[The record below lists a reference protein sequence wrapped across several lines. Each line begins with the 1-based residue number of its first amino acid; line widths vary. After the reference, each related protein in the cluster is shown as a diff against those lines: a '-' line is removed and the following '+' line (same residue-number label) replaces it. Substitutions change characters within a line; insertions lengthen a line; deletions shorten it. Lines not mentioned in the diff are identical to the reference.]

1 MKNSILHVLGV
12 TLVLSFAAC
21 VNELDE
27 NRVEV
32 TEPSGTEVYGQ
43 ELKPSAVEPDVLN
56 IKVSQELA
64 SELEKNTGEDGFVK
78 LAGVT
83 SIPKDAVVSMRRLF
97 PHAGKFEER
106 TRKAGMHLWYVIEYD
121 SSVQLT
127 KAADGL
133 MLPDVDIVEYRPKI
147 KIAGD
152 PVVVS
157 YADEISPMAAAS
169 SSLPFDDPRLPSQ
182 WHYYND
188 GKNDFTVSGCDINV
202 VPVWKSYTTGSPDV
216 IVAVVDGGVDY
227 KHEDLAANM
236 WNNPD
241 KSGDFKYGYNFVK
254 NNFKVN
260 PESHG
265 THVAGTIAAV
275 NNNGIGVCGIAGGNA
290 AKKVKGV
297 KIMSCQIFD
306 GDDSASGS
314 EAIKWGADHGA
325 VISQN
330 SWGYVSDD
338 ITHTPKSLQDAVDY
352 FVQNAGVDENGKQT
366 GPMKGGLVIF
376 AAGNENRSF
385 SGADYDEILAVASV
399 GADYKRAYYSNYGSW
414 VDIAAPG
421 GDARKGNFVLST
433 LPSDRYGTM
442 QGTSM
447 ACPHVSGVAA
457 LIVSKFGGTD
467 FTPKSL
473 RKKLLDGVTDISSF
487 NKSFYIGK
495 GLVNAYRSIVGKSGK
510 APDTPSSLAV
520 SATSNTVEFSVKVPA
535 DSDDGLPTSII
546 LYYSVQDFN
555 DIANLE
561 FAQFYVGDLQEG
573 ETLEGSV
580 SGLEFNKEYYVAAA
594 AMDLA
599 GNRSR
604 ITSTVKVTTGDNNA
618 PVITPLTNTEVRI
631 KPHQTETVSFDV
643 AEPDKH
649 FFNVE
654 LIPTVEGIVLDTL
667 NKQAPKV
674 VISGSRIQ
682 TGNYST
688 RLVVTD
694 MYGLEASQEI
704 SYTVL
709 ENQSPRVKENF
720 QDRIYDSKAA
730 VTTELKASDYFI
742 DDDGED
748 LSYTITSDKEN
759 VANMTYNNGIF
770 YLTPMNYGQVTIT
783 VTGSDVRGAT
793 ASQSFR
799 VLVRDGSVDCETY
812 PNPTIDY
819 LYVRLFEESD
829 ATITIVNSTGKE
841 VYRSVIPVS
850 PFTPAQIDLSNHA
863 PGQYLITVSY
873 AGKSYRNNI
882 IKL

>member
-1 MKNSILHVLGV
+1 MKHSILHILAAA
-12 TLVLSFAAC
+12 LVLSLPAC

-27 NRVEV
+27 NHVKV
-32 TEPSGTEVYGQ
+32 TDPSETEVYGQ
-43 ELKPSAVEPDVLN
+43 ELEAADVEPDILN
-56 IKVSQELA
+56 IKVSEDLA
-64 SELEKNTGEDGFVK
+64 IELEKNTGEDGFVE
-78 LAGVT
+78 LAGIT

-106 TRKAGMHLWYVIEYD
+106 TRKAGMHRWYVIEYD

-127 KAADGL
+127 KAAGGL
-133 MLPDVDIVEYRPKI
+133 ILPDVDIVEYRPKI

-157 YADEISPMAAAS
+157 YDDEISPMTATS
-169 SSLPFDDPRLPSQ
+169 TSLPFDDPRLPSQ

-241 KSGDFKYGYNFVK
+241 KSGDYKYGYNFVK
-254 NNFKVN
+254 KNFKIN

-290 AKKVKGV
+290 AKRVKGV

-306 GDDSASGS
+306 GDDSSSGT

-330 SWGYVSDD
+330 SWGYVSDE

-352 FVQNAGVDENGKQT
+352 FVENAGVDEKGKQT

-385 SGADYDEILAVASV
+385 SSADYEEILAVAAV

-421 GDARKGNFVLST
+421 GDAHKGNFVLST
-433 LPSDRYGTM
+433 LPSNRYGTM

-447 ACPHVSGVAA
+447 ACPHISGVAA

-495 GLVNAYRSIVGKSGK
+495 GLVNAYRSIVGTSGK
-510 APDTPSSLAV
+510 APDTPTSLEP
-520 SATSNTVEFSVKVPA
+520 SASSNTINFSVSVPA

-546 LYYSVQDFN
+546 LYYSTQDFN
-555 DIANLE
+555 ETANLE
-561 FAQFYVGDLQEG
+561 FAQFYVGGLQVG

-580 SGLEFNKEYYVAAA
+580 SGLEFNTEYYVAAA

-599 GNRSR
+599 GNKSR
-604 ITSTVKVTTGDNNA
+604 ITSTVKVSTGSNNP
-618 PVITPLTNTEVRI
+618 PVITPLGETGVTI
-631 KPHQTETVSFDV
+631 KPHQTGTVDFEV
-643 AEPDKH
+643 TEPDKH

-654 LIPTVEGIVLDTL
+654 LLPTVDGIVLDTL
-667 NKQAPKV
+667 DKQAPKV
-674 VISGSRIQ
+674 VISGPKIQ
-682 TGNYST
+682 SGSYST
-688 RLVVTD
+688 QLVVTD
-694 MYGLEASQEI
+694 MYGLVASQDI

-709 ENQSPRVKENF
+709 ENTPPRVVQNF
-720 QDRIYDSKAA
+720 PDLIFSSKAA
-730 VTTELKASDYFI
+730 VTTELNDSDYFI
-742 DDDGED
+742 DDDGES
-748 LSYTITSDKEN
+748 LAYTISFDKEN
-759 VANMTYNNGIF
+759 VANMTHNNGTF

-783 VTGSDVRGAT
+783 VNGSDVRGVSV
-793 ASQSFR
+793 SQSFR
-799 VLVRDGSVDCETY
+799 ILVRNGNTDCEVY
-812 PNPTIDY
+812 PNPVIDY
-819 LYVRLFEESD
+819 LNVRLFEESE
-829 ATITIVNSTGKE
+829 TVISITNSSGRE
-841 VYRSVIPVS
+841 IYRSTTMAS
-850 PFTPAQIDLSNHA
+850 PFDSAKIDMTPYSPGIYEIVIVSNE
-863 PGQYLITVSY
+863 
-873 AGKSYRNNI
+873 KEYRKTI
-882 IKL
+882 AKL